1 MQVSSC
7 IDTTTLFATKLRGR
21 LLPSRCPVVLS
32 TAIGLDSGTTGGG
45 QLADVLYNH
54 YAEELHRRE
63 SVSRLAGVPGP
74 GLQLAI
80 RQFPAP
86 TSATHSSPLI
96 TLLSNF
102 SRQSLL
108 DFELGF

>member
-1 MQVSSC
+1 M
-7 IDTTTLFATKLRGR
+7 
-21 LLPSRCPVVLS
+21 
-32 TAIGLDSGTTGGG
+32 
-45 QLADVLYNH
+45 LYNH

-86 TSATHSSPLI
+86 TSATHSSPLL

-102 SRQSLL
+102 SRQTLL
-108 DFELGF
+108 DFELRFEVKRNMGKSVHSDVYLKLFK